1 MKYQYRNE
9 YVESKSPLNCKT
21 GILKS
26 NWEELKSISWL
37 TQRECQICSS
47 LSTDMI
53 SLLSALLLGL
63 WIKKTPH
70 FLSQSSPFL
79 LWWRCFFFCFFFAA
93 ITVLFC
99 RYSTTTP
106 NWLQP
111 VLFFQRTEEWAVL
124 ISALPEVILECKR
137 EEFSYFYLSQEIT
150 ICSISNQLHQWTNR
164 PRFQWIVPCTFMHS
178 HPRSNS

>member
-1 MKYQYRNE
+1 M
-9 YVESKSPLNCKT
+9 
-21 GILKS
+21 IL
-26 NWEELKSISWL
+26 LI
-37 TQRECQICSS
+37 
-47 LSTDMI
+47 
-53 SLLSALLLGL
+53 SALLLGL

-79 LWWRCFFFCFFFAA
+79 LWLRFFFFATT
-93 ITVLFC
+93 TVLLC

-137 EEFSYFYLSQEIT
+137 EEFSYFYLSEKMI

-164 PRFQWIVPCTFMHS
+164 PRFQGIVPCTFMYN
-178 HPRSNS
+178 HPPSNSLELSWSR

>member
-1 MKYQYRNE
+1 MKYQYIRTE

-21 GILKS
+21 RILKS

-37 TQRECQICSS
+37 TQRVSDLQ
-47 LSTDMI
+47 
-53 SLLSALLLGL
+53 
-63 WIKKTPH
+63 
-70 FLSQSSPFL
+70 QSVYWHDITLKCFATWSMNQKDSPFSQPIISIL
-79 LWWRCFFFCFFFAA
+79 VVVEIFFFAT
-93 ITVLFC
+93 ITVLLC

-137 EEFSYFYLSQEIT
+137 GESSYL
-150 ICSISNQLHQWTNR
+150 LHFKSTSPMN
-164 PRFQWIVPCTFMHS
+164 
-178 HPRSNS
+178 